1 MKTLQDL
8 SAKITSLDRL
18 VLQQPYLLNSRRAYI
33 EIPSCAR
40 HVQFWYF
47 LPTVL
52 YSKLPAC
59 KVSKMHAKKA
69 NVMLSISH
77 PCLSYAPCHK
87 SYCAHTHFRPAGASK
102 ARLKVDDAVLE
113 SHKAAAWTLTL
124 RDVKSNLFW
133 QTKSK
138 ENQGFSTN
146 AQSLLVWFTL
156 IYSPQV
162 PKSPLFQTCPIW
174 TKHPPMANAI
184 AHALMTCSPTHDHL
198 IMLHGCA
205 IPRNTYAQVLPY
217 TFRKYPNLLLA
228 ICNCLL
234 GICLCCMLQFTNKL
248 NIHINLFQVDIT
260 VRCAAAASLVHLALH
275 KKMTGIDI
283 KEAKDFINKYVMPP
297 PVVLFVD
304 SVVACIMCVMHL

>member
-1 MKTLQDL
+1 MHTCVLLASSQVFIQVTSLVPLGQGPDPSSLLTGTPGTPATGWQTSSSASGGAFEGVVLKTLQDL

-184 AHALMTCSPTHDHL
+184 AHALMKCSPTHDHL

-205 IPRNTYAQVLPY
+205 IP
-217 TFRKYPNLLLA
+217 
-228 ICNCLL
+228 
-234 GICLCCMLQFTNKL
+234 
-248 NIHINLFQVDIT
+248 
-260 VRCAAAASLVHLALH
+260 
-275 KKMTGIDI
+275 
-283 KEAKDFINKYVMPP
+283 
-297 PVVLFVD
+297 
-304 SVVACIMCVMHL
+304 